1 MSQVHRIVYAA
12 ALAGCVLGSADLAQA
27 QAAPATPAAAAPPP
41 AAEAAPAAATAAP
54 AAAAPAAA
62 TPAAPAATEPAPAAA
77 EPVPA
82 PAAEAAPA
90 PQAAPAK
97 KAAKKPSPSSL
108 EVWAGIGPSVL
119 FGEPANPEYADSFSR
134 AGAYGELGIAYR
146 SKYFID
152 PFVSFG
158 YASLARGDAHLPDG
172 PWGAGGDLDQS
183 LTGYFISPGITGD
196 IWRIRLRFGIGLAI
210 LNQSF
215 SFNGDDSSSSM
226 YPLMNQ
232 LGVGFNALDMDR
244 FRLDAEARVI
254 TAPGAD
260 LTFMTLDVIA
270 RFDLAVFN
278 AAPKQYARR

>member
-1 MSQVHRIVYAA
+1 MSQVHRIAYAA
-12 ALAGCVLGSADLAQA
+12 ALAGCVLGSAELAQA
-27 QAAPATPAAAAPPP
+27 QAAPATPAAAAPATP
-41 AAEAAPAAATAAP
+41 APAAPAP
-54 AAAAPAAA
+54 AAAAPAPAPAA
-62 TPAAPAATEPAPAAA
+62 AAPAATEPAPAVA
-77 EPVPA
+77 EPAPAPA

-90 PQAAPAK
+90 PKTAAPAK
-97 KAAKKPSPSSL
+97 KAKKPSPSSL
-108 EVWAGIGPSVL
+108 EVWAGIGPSVM

-152 PFVSFG
+152 PFVSVG
-158 YASLARGDAHLPDG
+158 YASLARGDANLPDG
-172 PWGAGGDLDQS
+172 PWGAGGNLDQS
-183 LTGYFISPGITGD
+183 LTGWFISPGITAD
-196 IWRIRLRFGIGLAI
+196 LWRFRLRFGIGLSI

-226 YPLMNQ
+226 YPLMNE